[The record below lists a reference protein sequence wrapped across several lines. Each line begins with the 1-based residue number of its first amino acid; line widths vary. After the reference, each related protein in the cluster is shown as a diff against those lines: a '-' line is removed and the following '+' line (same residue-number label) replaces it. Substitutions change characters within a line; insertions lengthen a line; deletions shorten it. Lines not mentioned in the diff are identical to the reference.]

1 MFKQFIQNYQ
11 ESQVYLIG
19 SLMLFLVFFALV
31 VWMLF
36 KMNKKHIDYMSQI
49 PLKDNDPQL

>member
-1 MFKQFIQNYQ
+1 MFKQFIENYQ
-11 ESQVYLIG
+11 ESQVYLIS
-19 SLMLFLVFFALV
+19 SLMIFLVFFALV

-36 KMNKKHIDYMSQI
+36 KMNKKHIEYMSEI